1 MFQYLADL
9 FEQYGVGR
17 QEFLTH
23 MRENDSY
30 VEMERENGVVLLP
43 VLTGGMQQ
51 QQIAVLL
58 NKNAIVWNHNR
69 SRIFVC
75 YNRLASYQTN
85 QMLDGVLRRF
95 VHISAEAADRLVNG
109 GGEPLGVLYPDIG

>member
-17 QEFLTH
+17 QEFLAH

-109 GGEPLGVLYPDIG
+109 SGEPLGVLYPDIG